1 LERIQKKLQYQQ
13 LTASSELDK
22 FRKASELRE
31 KFMRE
36 KSQELEARLNAVQ
49 EKLFAMV
56 TLSHP
61 FPPLCINLCLI
72 IIFL

>member
-1 LERIQKKLQYQQ
+1 LQYQQ

-56 TLSHP
+56 TLSCL
-61 FPPLCINLCLI
+61 FPL
-72 IIFL
+72 FV